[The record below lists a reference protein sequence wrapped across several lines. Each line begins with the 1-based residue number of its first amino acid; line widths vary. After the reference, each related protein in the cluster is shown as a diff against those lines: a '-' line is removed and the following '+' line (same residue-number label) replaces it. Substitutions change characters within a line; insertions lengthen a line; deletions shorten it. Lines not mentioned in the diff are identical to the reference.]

1 MTGTRNFLSR
11 FFGLWKERLAP
22 AEGFTAH
29 AFTLMTGTA
38 IGQAISFGVSPV
50 LTRLY
55 LPDEFGVFAL
65 FLSIASLV
73 SVVSAGR
80 YEFAIVL
87 PENEQDAVNVLA
99 LSAMLVLIV
108 SIACLLL
115 VLLFGYFFMRNG
127 SPGQHNSLIYYIPC
141 FVFIT
146 GLYQCFVFWNN
157 RRKNFRYSSL
167 SRIALSAGTALVS
180 VFLGYYGIGYKG
192 LIFGAIVGQ
201 TSATALLCWFFYREE
216 GMKVGSI
223 SIAKLKEVAE
233 RYSSFPK
240 INVIHVLIDALSA
253 SGIIFIIAYYF
264 GSAVVGYYSFMMR
277 IIQAPASLVS
287 SSVSQVFYQKA
298 SETFASGKDLAG
310 LIRDLTK
317 RLAAL
322 GVIPA
327 LILLATGPL
336 IFRVVFGSK
345 WEIAG
350 VYARILTPYIFM
362 YFLAAPLAF
371 IPFIVNK
378 QKQSLMVSAIGNI
391 IFFSSIIIGASIF
404 NNIQVSLLIF
414 SILSTSYFIYFRKW
428 VIEISSNG
436 R

>member
-1 MTGTRNFLSR
+1 MTSTRNFLSR
-11 FFGLWKERLAP
+11 FIGTWKERHAP
-22 AEGFTAH
+22 AESFTSH
-29 AFTLMTGTA
+29 VFTLMTGTA
-38 IGQAISFGVSPV
+38 IGQAISFGASPV
-50 LTRLY
+50 LTRVY
-55 LPDEFGVFAL
+55 RPEEFGVFAL
-65 FLSIASLV
+65 FLSIASLI

-87 PENEQDAVNVLA
+87 PENERDAVNVLA
-99 LSAMLVLIV
+99 LSVMLVMIV

-115 VLLFGYFFMRNG
+115 VLLFGHFFRWDG
-127 SPGQHNSLIYYIPC
+127 FPGRPKSWIYSIPC
-141 FVFIT
+141 FVFVT

-180 VFLGYYGIGYKG
+180 VFLGYYGMGYEG

-201 TSATALLCWFFYREE
+201 IAATVLLCWFFYREE
-216 GMKVGSI
+216 GITVGSI
-223 SIAKLKEVAE
+223 SAAKLKEVAE
-233 RYSSFPK
+233 RYSNFPK
-240 INVIHVLIDALSA
+240 INVLHALIDAFSA
-253 SGIIFIIAYYF
+253 SGMIFIIAYYF

-277 IIQAPASLVS
+277 IIQAPTNLVS

-298 SETFASGKDLAG
+298 SEAFASGKDLAG
-310 LIRDLTK
+310 LIRGLTK

-322 GVIPA
+322 SVIPA

-336 IFRVVFGSK
+336 IFRVVFGSE

-350 VYARILTPYIFM
+350 VYARILTPYVFM

-371 IPFIVNK
+371 IPFIVDK
-378 QKQSLMVSAIGNI
+378 QKQSLLVSAVGNM
-391 IFFSSIIIGASIF
+391 IFFSSIIIGGSIF
-404 NNIQVSLLIF
+404 NSIQVSLLIF
-414 SILSTSYFIYFRKW
+414 SILSTLYFIYYRRW
-428 VIEISSNG
+428 IIAISSDG